1 MEGLRESSTTANAP
15 PLHTVQLMRRVPFNL
30 VFALVYSV
38 AILALFYLHA
48 RNLYYSTSLV
58 SVFITLSLLIS
69 DLALAF
75 MWTTAQALHL
85 RQVRRKQF
93 PENLNK
99 VIERNDYPS
108 IDVFI
113 CTADPYKEPPVSVVN
128 TALSV
133 MAYDY
138 PREKLSVYVSDDG
151 GSALTLFAFMEAA
164 KFASH
169 WLPFCSKNNIK
180 ERNPKAFFES
190 NYYSSPETEIIKTM
204 YECMKG
210 RVENVVER
218 GKVEDEYITSDKER
232 EVFSKWTDKFTRQNH
247 PTVIQVFLDN
257 SKDKDIAGHHL
268 PNLVYLSR
276 EKRKVC
282 QHHFKAGA
290 LNALIRVS
298 AVMTNAPII
307 LSLDC
312 DTYSNDPQTPERI
325 LCYFWDPEV
334 RATCGFIQFPQL
346 FKGLNKTDIYAGQFK
361 RLFQIHPSGFDG
373 LMGGNFYGTGGF
385 FSRRVFFGT
394 PSTMLTP
401 ELPQLNPYYVVNKPT
416 QSQEILALAHQVAGC
431 HFEKDT
437 DWGIKK
443 GFRYGSLVEDTYT
456 SYRLHCEGWRSVF
469 CNPERPAFYG
479 EAPISLTDVMNQQR
493 RWVVGL
499 LEMVFSKY
507 SPLTFGLRHNGLMS
521 HGYSQLGFW
530 AIWSIPITIYAF
542 LPQLALLNN
551 LSIFPQVKSPWFLLY
566 AFIFLGAYIQDLID
580 FVLANGTVHMWW
592 NDQRMWN
599 IRGLSSFMFGFVE
612 FILNSLGISTSGFN
626 VTSKAVDD
634 ELSKRYEQG
643 LFEFGV
649 ASPMFVPLVMAAL
662 MNLVS
667 FAWGLSEIVKGG
679 RNMEGLAIQ
688 IFLSAFAVANS
699 WPVYEAMVL
708 RSDNGKMPAKT
719 CVIGT
724 ALTWVIYVAG
734 SFILK

>member
-58 SVFITLSLLIS
+58 SVFITLSLFS

-247 PTVIQVFLDN
+247 PTVIQVLLDN

-276 EKRKVC
+276 EKRK
-282 QHHFKAGA
+282 
-290 LNALIRVS
+290 
-298 AVMTNAPII
+298 
-307 LSLDC
+307 
-312 DTYSNDPQTPERI
+312 
-325 LCYFWDPEV
+325 
-334 RATCGFIQFPQL
+334 L

-551 LSIFPQVKSPWFLLY
+551 LSIFPQASTKIISSSLT
-566 AFIFLGAYIQDLID
+566 IQ
-580 FVLANGTVHMWW
+580 T
-592 NDQRMWN
+592 
-599 IRGLSSFMFGFVE
+599 
-612 FILNSLGISTSGFN
+612 IL
-626 VTSKAVDD
+626 
-634 ELSKRYEQG
+634 Q
-643 LFEFGV
+643 
-649 ASPMFVPLVMAAL
+649 
-662 MNLVS
+662 
-667 FAWGLSEIVKGG
+667 GG
-679 RNMEGLAIQ
+679 RNMEGLA
-688 IFLSAFAVANS
+688 SKYSYRHSVANS